1 MEKNRPPVPLDS
13 TAHRLF
19 LGELLVLDEHLWGML
34 DRNDLP
40 EIVARIAVIP
50 LDRRGDAG
58 RRRLSEFLVENPLT
72 IALDDSSLVA
82 YATMVDHG
90 ISWLPVVQIK
100 EDPQPVGYV
109 RGDRIAERMI
119 QRIGRMQAQHADAA
133 S

>member
-72 IALDDSSLVA
+72 IAFGRFKSRSLC
-82 YATMVDHG
+82 DHG
-90 ISWLPVVQIK
+90 GSWNFV
-100 EDPQPVGYV
+100 
-109 RGDRIAERMI
+109 
-119 QRIGRMQAQHADAA
+119 AA
-133 S
+133 GCSN